1 MALSISSCC
10 VRMHD
15 YIYTH
20 IILLRTKVKGE
31 ECFVRSNV
39 GCLAGSKTNFIVE
52 PAVNHGPVQIIR
64 SSSKVKN
71 ASVTSAREDNNVHKH
86 CREEEKT
93 SLNVYRMYSLF
104 EKSMTTFT
112 PTKFLW
118 EFLKILKILK
128 SRKSNKF
135 VIRLCSIIIS
145 SIPSFL
151 FFGLRK
157 AAACNSNPA
166 EPSLLSPSIL
176 SVWTFLQG
184 WLDCFF

>member
-1 MALSISSCC
+1 MIILKQKTKNFIKQIGKELQDLHIVIHDYITKNKNKHVMALSISSCC

-93 SLNVYRMYSLF
+93 SLCIGCTV
-104 EKSMTTFT
+104 
-112 PTKFLW
+112 
-118 EFLKILKILK
+118 
-128 SRKSNKF
+128 
-135 VIRLCSIIIS
+135 C
-145 SIPSFL
+145 
-151 FFGLRK
+151 LRR
-157 AAACNSNPA
+157 
-166 EPSLLSPSIL
+166 
-176 SVWTFLQG
+176 V
-184 WLDCFF
+184 